1 MIESCDRARD
11 LDAWLAP
18 FLAAMARKTR
28 RTWAPLYLRGLLGPG
43 ERKSLQP
50 MAARLK
56 LSGHDQLQHFIASPA
71 WDDGPLW
78 RELASEADRLVG
90 GPDACLILDDTAL
103 PKKGTLSVGVAR
115 QYCGQLG
122 KKANG
127 QALVSLTLAQGEVPV
142 PVSLR
147 LFLPDEWAADAVRC
161 ARAGLPEVNRIVRSK
176 SEIALCEVDRL
187 RAAGVRFG
195 TVLADAGY
203 GTSAVFGHGLDA
215 RGLTWAVGIARNQ
228 KVYGVD
234 VQLVPPAGRARNP
247 VPDQEPRPAEDV
259 LAALPWRR
267 VTWRQGTKGA
277 LTARFA
283 ALRVRVGDGPVW
295 GNNRHLPGAEVWLVG
310 EWRASGEHK
319 YYLSN
324 LPAETSLKQLAS
336 AIKARWVCEQ
346 AHQQL
351 KEELGLDHFEGRSW
365 TGLHRHALMACIAY
379 AYLQHLR
386 LSEPHG
392 SGRGKNEAVP
402 VRTTP
407 VTEPASRAARH
418 HRAAV
423 RMAHSAGPMPALP
436 TTLPDAA

>member
-1 MIESCDRARD
+1 MIEGCDRARD
-11 LDAWLAP
+11 LDSWLAP

-50 MAARLK
+50 MAARLT

-78 RELASEADRLVG
+78 RELASEADR
-90 GPDACLILDDTAL
+90 
-103 PKKGTLSVGVAR
+103 
-115 QYCGQLG
+115 
-122 KKANG
+122 
-127 QALVSLTLAQGEVPV
+127 
-142 PVSLR
+142 
-147 LFLPDEWAADAVRC
+147 
-161 ARAGLPEVNRIVRSK
+161 
-176 SEIALCEVDRL
+176 
-187 RAAGVRFG
+187 
-195 TVLADAGY
+195 
-203 GTSAVFGHGLDA
+203 
-215 RGLTWAVGIARNQ
+215 
-228 KVYGVD
+228 
-234 VQLVPPAGRARNP
+234 
-247 VPDQEPRPAEDV
+247 
-259 LAALPWRR
+259 
-267 VTWRQGTKGA
+267 
-277 LTARFA
+277 
-283 ALRVRVGDGPVW
+283 
-295 GNNRHLPGAEVWLVG
+295 LVG

-386 LSEPHG
+386 LSEPRG

-407 VTEPASRAARH
+407 VTELTSRAARH
-418 HRAAV
+418 HRASV

-436 TTLPDAA
+436 TTLPAVA